1 MKIHRYKMKN
11 MHGYLNLEI
20 NFNSNLNFLT
30 GINGSGK
37 TSIVRSIYSLFKPSL
52 NYLSHIDY
60 DLIELEFDYENK
72 KFTLYSKK
80 TNGKIV
86 FGRKGNG
93 QEEIKVEFREF
104 PLKEESFLRR
114 RLQEED
120 EEEHYQDVLLRKKKN
135 PLLKFI
141 LGLPIPLTL
150 GIERRVSELLPSR
163 EYRGRINY
171 FSHYPSVGRYK
182 SSIREILGY
191 IPEISIDDAKNLAE
205 EKYKEIQTLEK
216 EYTEE
221 LRNNMV
227 LQSIKSREKELDILE
242 LKKKVKEI
250 NINELIFTIR
260 KLGFQE
266 KNIQKILTN
275 IYNKLKHYAKALP
288 DLSKIDPKSPD
299 FEKDMDTY
307 LSFITDQS
315 QLDRIIKISEYI
327 KRYTKKI
334 KDINKPI
341 DVYIK
346 TVNHFLLDSKKSIY
360 FDKNGLIKIKI
371 KETKDNLISSL
382 SSGEIQ
388 IIIILT
394 QIAFNK
400 DLNIANIFIIDEPE
414 LSLHIKWQEIFI
426 ETILRLKPDL
436 QIIVATHSPPIF
448 SNYLDKCISL
458 DEELQNE

>member
-1 MKIHRYKMKN
+1 MKINRFKMKN

-60 DLIELEFDYENK
+60 DLIELDFDYENK

-80 TNGKIV
+80 TDGKIV

-93 QEEIKVEFREF
+93 QEEITVKFREF

-114 RLQEED
+114 KLQEED
-120 EEEHYQDVLLRKKKN
+120 EEEHYHEELLMKKKN
-135 PLLKFI
+135 PLVKFI

-150 GIERRVSELLPSR
+150 GIERRVSELLTSR
-163 EYRGRINY
+163 EYRRGINY
-171 FSHYPSVGRYK
+171 FSHFPLGKYK
-182 SSIREILGY
+182 SSIRETLGY
-191 IPEISIDDAKNLAE
+191 IPEISLDDAKNLAE
-205 EKYKEIQTLEK
+205 EKYKEIQAFEK
-216 EYTEE
+216 KYTEE
-221 LRNNMV
+221 LRNNMI

-250 NINELIFTIR
+250 NINELIFTIK

-266 KNIQKILTN
+266 KNIQKMLTD
-275 IYNKLKHYAKALP
+275 IYNKLIHYAKALP
-288 DLSKIDPKSPD
+288 DLSTIDPKSPD
-299 FEKDMDTY
+299 FDKDMNTY
-307 LSFITDQS
+307 LSFITDKS
-315 QLDRIIKISEYI
+315 HLDRIFKISDYI
-327 KRYTKKI
+327 KEYTEKI

-341 DVYIK
+341 YEYIE

-360 FDKNGLIKIKI
+360 FDSNGLIKIKI
-371 KETKDNLISSL
+371 KEIKDNLISSL

-426 ETILRLKPDL
+426 ETMLRLKPDL
-436 QIIVATHSPPIF
+436 QIIVATHSPSIF

>member
-1 MKIHRYKMKN
+1 MKINRYKMKN

-60 DLIELEFDYENK
+60 DLIELDFDYENK

-80 TNGKIV
+80 TDGKIV
-86 FGRKGNG
+86 FGRKENG
-93 QEEIKVEFREF
+93 QEEITAEFREI
-104 PLKEESFLRR
+104 PLKEESLLKR

-120 EEEHYQDVLLRKKKN
+120 EEEYYQEELLRKKKN
-135 PLLKFI
+135 PLVKFI

-150 GIERRVSELLPSR
+150 GIERRVSELFPSR
-163 EYRGRINY
+163 EYIGRNY
-171 FSHYPSVGRYK
+171 FSHYPVGRYK
-182 SSIREILGY
+182 RNIRETLGY
-191 IPEISIDDAKNLAE
+191 IPEISLDDAKNLAE

-216 EYTEE
+216 KHTED

-250 NINELIFTIR
+250 NIDELISTIT

-275 IYNKLKHYAKALP
+275 IYNKLKRYARVLP
-288 DLSKIDPKSPD
+288 DFSTIDRKSSD
-299 FEKDMDTY
+299 FEKYLQTY
-307 LSFITDQS
+307 LSFTTDQS
-315 QLDRIIKISEYI
+315 HLDRILKISDYI
-327 KRYTKKI
+327 KEYTEKI

-341 DVYIK
+341 YEYIE
-346 TVNHFLLDSKKSIY
+346 TVNHFLIDSKKSIY
-360 FDKNGLIKIKI
+360 FDKNGSIKIKI
-371 KETKDNLISSL
+371 KEIKDNLISSL

-426 ETILRLKPDL
+426 ETMLRLKPDL
-436 QIIVATHSPPIF
+436 QIIVATHSPSIF